1 MPEEIKEQIYEF
13 LKKNKDKEFSI
24 IKLRNEMEELGMKS
38 CYQTIL
44 KWAAILSAEPDNN
57 IETKDYG
64 SIKIISYVGDG
75 E

>member
-24 IKLRNEMEELGMKS
+24 IELRNELEKIGMKY

-44 KWAAILSAEPDNN
+44 KWAAILSAGSENN
-57 IETKDYG
+57 IKTKDYG